1 MPTISRPSAI
11 VSSIAISSASCT
23 GLLCGTIGPS
33 SAILMLSTCEAM
45 YAAAIGSDGVKMRR
59 IVVLGDADPV
69 EPQLLDI
76 PAALDHAAKGAQAR
90 LAVVRAGRH
99 RPLPRQVGRRVVAAV
114 FEIRDLHF
122 GASPLSGYGCRYST
136 RARRRRAATPPAKAG
151 AAPAVWRGRRAQL
164 GPSTIRAGP
173 ACRDRRRSGTP
184 RTVRSRH
191 PAARP
196 RSAPS

>member
-1 MPTISRPSAI
+1 M
-11 VSSIAISSASCT
+11 
-23 GLLCGTIGPS
+23 
-33 SAILMLSTCEAM
+33 
-45 YAAAIGSDGVKMRR
+45 
-59 IVVLGDADPV
+59 VLGDADPV

-90 LAVVRAGRH
+90 LAVVDTGRH
-99 RPLPRQVGRRVVAAV
+99 RPFPRQVRGRVVAAG

-122 GASPLSGYGCRYST
+122 GVSPLSGYGCRYNP
-136 RARRRRAATPPAKAG
+136 RARQRRAAAPPARTG
-151 AAPAVWRGRRAQL
+151 AAPAVWRGRQARP

-184 RTVRSRH
+184 RTVRSRR

-196 RSAPS
+196 RSALSLPARVRRPFRTPLGT